1 MKGKYTIKLQS
12 NNVDYEITVERNI
25 TVIRGDSGTGKT
37 TFVKKLESYV
47 TNKIAGIKSDIKLE
61 CKVDVDVITVRSRVD
76 WEGFIRSHDNSIL
89 IFDEDFTKVMM
100 SHTFAEYVLAG
111 NNYFVLI
118 TREPLSHLPYSV
130 NEIYKFE
137 SQKIN
142 KVYNRAVPVYC
153 NAAIN
158 NISNRACDSLITEDS
173 NSGYQFF
180 SKLSSISNCCYAGGN
195 ANILNKI
202 NKTYGDTIAVV
213 DGAAFGGYIDR
224 VIKNIREINN
234 RHIYI
239 YAPESFE
246 NLLIMANVYDHTSK
260 IMSNI
265 YDLVE
270 YENASSWEQFFT
282 DYIRSVTNGTKYQ
295 YNKTRLN
302 KIYLENADKI
312 KAVIPDNI
320 RILLGL

>member
-76 WEGFIRSHDNSIL
+76 WEEFIRSHDNSIL

-158 NISNRACDSLITEDS
+158 NISNRTCDSS
-173 NSGYQFF
+173 
-180 SKLSSISNCCYAGGN
+180 
-195 ANILNKI
+195 
-202 NKTYGDTIAVV
+202 
-213 DGAAFGGYIDR
+213 
-224 VIKNIREINN
+224 
-234 RHIYI
+234 
-239 YAPESFE
+239 
-246 NLLIMANVYDHTSK
+246 
-260 IMSNI
+260 
-265 YDLVE
+265 
-270 YENASSWEQFFT
+270 
-282 DYIRSVTNGTKYQ
+282 
-295 YNKTRLN
+295 
-302 KIYLENADKI
+302 
-312 KAVIPDNI
+312 
-320 RILLGL
+320 LGL